1 MRFGTLEVI
10 FGSLDFGLERREM
23 RLGGISGRALQRS
36 IAFVDRK
43 TKASEATVALSAT
56 DLYTKSLK
64 GKPMGPVAH
73 SD

>member
-1 MRFGTLEVI
+1 LRFGTLEVI

-56 DLYTKSLK
+56 DL
-64 GKPMGPVAH
+64 
-73 SD
+73 